1 MVLGERSRGVPAE
14 RKKDQIRVFVVDDH
28 PLFRRALHDLL
39 TAESGIELAGEAAT
53 LDEAR
58 VGIAEQEPDV
68 VLLDLRFPE
77 GSGLD
82 LCLELRDQPSEVLV
96 LTSSVDPREVLDAVE
111 AGAAGYLL
119 KSADVDEYVQAVR
132 DVAEGRSVVDPGV
145 MGHLLDRIR
154 SPSTADR
161 LGTLTAQESRILDL
175 LAEGLSNRDI
185 AGRIGTTE
193 KTVKNHV
200 SIILR
205 KLDLAN
211 RTQAA
216 LFVAERRRPSNRD
229 ETGSPHT
236 D

>member
-1 MVLGERSRGVPAE
+1 MPPE
-14 RKKDQIRVFVVDDH
+14 RKQDQIRVYVVDDH
-28 PLFRRALHDLL
+28 PLVRGALRDLL
-39 TAESGIELAGEAAT
+39 TGERDIELTGEAAT

-58 VGIAEQEPDV
+58 VGIAEKEPDV

-82 LCLELRDQPSEVLV
+82 LCQELRDRPTKVLV
-96 LTSSVDPREVLDAVE
+96 LTSSVDPGEVLEAVE

-132 DVAEGRSVVDPGV
+132 DVAQGRSVVDPAV
-145 MGHLLDRIR
+145 MGHLLERIR

-161 LGTLTAQESRILDL
+161 LATLTAQESRILDH

-185 AGRIGTTE
+185 AGKIGTTE

-205 KLDLAN
+205 KLELEN

-216 LFVAERRRPSNRD
+216 LFVATRRRPPNLG
-229 ETGSPHT
+229 ETGPSHI

>member
-1 MVLGERSRGVPAE
+1 VPAE
-14 RKKDQIRVFVVDDH
+14 HDLIRVFIVDDH
-28 PLFRRALHDLL
+28 TLVRHALRDLL
-39 TAESGIELAGEAAT
+39 SAEDDIQLIGEASS

-58 VGIAEQEPDV
+58 TAIAEQNPDV

-82 LCLELRDQPSEVLV
+82 LCLELRERHPEVLV
-96 LTSSVDPREVLDAVE
+96 LTSSADPREALDAVQ

-119 KSADVDEYVQAVR
+119 KSADVDEYLHAVR
-132 DVAEGRSVVDPGV
+132 EVAEGRSVVDPAV

-154 SPSTADR
+154 EPAAEDLFEDLS
-161 LGTLTAQESRILDL
+161 AQERRILDL
-175 LAEGLSNRDI
+175 LAEGLSNREI
-185 AGRIGTTE
+185 AGRIGSAE

-200 SIILR
+200 STILR
-205 KLDLAN
+205 KLELEN

-216 LFVAERRRPSNRD
+216 LFAAGRKPSPNRAE
-229 ETGSPHT
+229 T